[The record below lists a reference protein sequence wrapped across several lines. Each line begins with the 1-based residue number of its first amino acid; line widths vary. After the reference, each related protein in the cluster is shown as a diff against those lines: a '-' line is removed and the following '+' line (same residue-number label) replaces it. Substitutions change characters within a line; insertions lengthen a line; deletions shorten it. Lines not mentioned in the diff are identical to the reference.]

1 MKDSKY
7 VLIVFNN
14 PMSAMSF
21 NDPAETKILKIV
33 ATGDVRGA
41 SCGAMNFCTFT
52 SDQTKEEIA
61 RQFSAEDI
69 DFMIFEE
76 KDSVSRIPNY
86 LAQTFGIEPTEK
98 SPSRGRKG
106 KPEKLSL
113 EDQLKEAIEKEH
125 WEIAAKIRDKIE
137 KEKKSGKK
145 ESKKPASKV
154 KSFFDKL

>member
-14 PMSAMSF
+14 PMSAISF
-21 NDPAETKILKIV
+21 ADPVETKVLKIV
-33 ATGDVRGA
+33 ATGDIRGA
-41 SCGAMNFCTFT
+41 SCGAMNFCTFA

-61 RQFSAEDI
+61 KQFSAEDI
-69 DFMIFEE
+69 DFLIFEE

-86 LAQTFGIEPTEK
+86 LAKTFGIEPTEK
-98 SPSRGRKG
+98 SPSRDRKG

-113 EDQLKEAIEKEH
+113 EDQLKEAVDKEH

-137 KEKKSGKK
+137 KEKITGKK
-145 ESKKPASKV
+145 VKKPIDKV
-154 KSFFDKL
+154 KSLFDKL